1 VDETSLLT
9 YDIHQSLIISKT
21 YIQCHIP
28 IFNPDLRIE
37 LAIPPLIKNG
47 IQKIRLMT
55 PLLTFGLGLLNQ
67 TIY

>member
-1 VDETSLLT
+1 
-9 YDIHQSLIISKT
+9 
-21 YIQCHIP
+21 P

-47 IQKIRLMT
+47 TQKIRLMT